1 MHKDAHARE
10 ETSFQ
15 HRMQAWQ
22 HAQEL
27 EKERETQEKVAL
39 LRRSQVSP
47 PLISFFQSKSGDRSL
62 VYKFTS
68 CAIFCFHFFL
78 FCKG

>member
-1 MHKDAHARE
+1 VSSYARMCPPTHSCVLLRTLLVAGGHMHKDAHARE

-27 EKERETQEKVAL
+27 EKKRETQEKAAL
-39 LRRSQVSP
+39 LRRSQVLP
-47 PLISFFQSKSGDRSL
+47 PLI
-62 VYKFTS
+62 
-68 CAIFCFHFFL
+68 FL
-78 FCKG
+78 FK